1 MRAGALNAGQ
11 RPRRAASAALRRSS
25 IPRPERGFAPAS
37 LRAALLGAL
46 ALAIGLPAAARPKLT
61 VVIVSEQFRPDYF
74 EKFRASFSAGGFRRL
89 LDGGSV
95 FRNCRYEYAA
105 TFPASGA
112 AVLAT
117 GAYPELSGI
126 PAEHWYDRQ
135 KHQVVSAVEDASY
148 FIVGSG
154 QSRRPGASP
163 RKLLA
168 GTIADQLRL
177 ATAGRSRT
185 VSISLRDQTAVLFG
199 GAKPAGCYWMD
210 DEGRF
215 VTSSYYSDTLPA
227 WAEAFNK
234 AHPALRFR
242 GQPWTAVGAPPSAP
256 PLRVLAPVDPI
267 NLQEFFAAFLA
278 SPFAVDEQFDFAQE
292 AIAAEKLGEGP
303 SGDLLVLSVSSPFL
317 LGLETGAESPLV
329 RDLIVRLD
337 RRMEEFFT
345 WLDSRYG
352 AGQVCVA
359 FTATQGLPDSP
370 ESLDASGLH
379 AERISGEQVAAAVNS
394 RLTALYGRPPR
405 GLSSYIEKYVFPWLY
420 LRPEVTELYPDAA
433 RLAGEAAMSVPGV
446 AGYLVPNGR
455 SSFLTRETR
464 QLLARCWSPGRAGD
478 VLIAYQPY
486 HFERFGNGR
495 GVAPGSIYSY
505 DTVVPL
511 LFYGPAF
518 QAEIFDAVVN
528 PADFA
533 PTLAAALEIPPPSSA
548 NGQVLAEA
556 LKER

>member
-1 MRAGALNAGQ
+1 MRAGASNAGQ
-11 RPRRAASAALRRSS
+11 RRRRAALAAPRGSHIPQPNRHVMLRL
-25 IPRPERGFAPAS
+25 
-37 LRAALLGAL
+37 LRAALLGVL
-46 ALAIGLPAAARPKLT
+46 AAAGSPAAARPRLT

-74 EKFRASFSAGGFRRL
+74 EQFRASFSAGGFRRL
-89 LDGGSV
+89 LEGGSV

-112 AVLAT
+112 AVLST

-148 FIVGSG
+148 FTVGSG
-154 QSRRPGASP
+154 QPRRPGASP

-177 ATAGRSRT
+177 ATAGRSRA

-210 DEGRF
+210 EGGRF
-215 VTSSYYSDTLPA
+215 VTSSYYSDTLPQ

-234 AHPALRFR
+234 THPALRFR
-242 GQPWTAVGAPPSAP
+242 GQPWTAAGAPPSAP

-278 SPFAVDEQFDFAQE
+278 SPFAVDEEFDFAQE

-317 LGLETGAESPLV
+317 LGLETGAQSPLV
-329 RDLIVRLD
+329 RDLVVRLD

-352 AGQVCVA
+352 VGQVCIA

-370 ESLDASGLH
+370 ESLDAGGLH
-379 AERISGEQVAAAVNS
+379 AERVSGEQVAAAVNS
-394 RLTALYGRPPR
+394 RLTALYGRAPR
-405 GLSSYIEKYVFPWLY
+405 GLSSYVEKYVFPWLY
-420 LRPEVTELYPDAA
+420 LRQEVTELYPDAA

-464 QLLARCWSPGRAGD
+464 QLLARCWSAGRAGD

-486 HFERFGNGR
+486 HFESFGNGR
-495 GVAPGSIYSY
+495 GVAPGSLYNY

-511 LFYGPAF
+511 LLYGPALH
-518 QAEIFDAVVN
+518 ADIFDAVVN

-533 PTLAAALEIPPPSSA
+533 PTLAAALDIPPPSSA